1 MQWDVIVVGLGAM
14 GSHAAW
20 RLAARGAAVLGLEQ
34 FAPGHNQG
42 SSHGESRII
51 RTAYFS
57 DPRYVPLAQ
66 AAFPLWRQLE
76 AESGE
81 HLLTETG
88 ALMIGAPTSRVVSG
102 ALASA
107 HAHGLAHELLDQAA
121 VEARY
126 PQHRLAPGE
135 VALYEAAA
143 GVLRPEAAIRA
154 AAARAVALGAE
165 IRTGTTVRQI
175 RRMDGGI
182 VVETDDGSFSAPVVI
197 ASAGAWTAPLLPDL
211 RLPLQVERQVLAWFP
226 VTDAALYDPVRCPVY
241 IHEIGPN
248 LNRYGFPTL
257 DGETV
262 KIAVDH
268 EGQPTTADTIDRT
281 TYPADLE
288 PITAFIRAHLAG
300 VTPEPVR
307 TQVCMY
313 TNTPDEH
320 FLLGTPAGWPGL
332 IVLGG
337 CSGHSFKF
345 ASVLGDAAA
354 DLALTGRTAYPV
366 EFFDPNRLA

>member
-20 RLAARGAAVLGLEQ
+20 RLAARGARVLGLEQ
-34 FAPGHNQG
+34 FTPGHNQG

-76 AESGE
+76 AESGDR
-81 HLLTETG
+81 LLTMTG
-88 ALMIGAPTSRVVSG
+88 ALMIGAPDSRVVRG

-107 HAHGLAHELLDQAA
+107 HQHGLAHELLDAAA

-135 VALYEAAA
+135 VAVQEAAA
-143 GVLRPEAAIRA
+143 GVLRPEVAIRA

-165 IRTGTTVRQI
+165 IRTGTTVRQLRPI
-175 RRMDGGI
+175 AGGI
-182 VVETDDGSFSAPVVI
+182 EVETDDGSFSAPVVI
-197 ASAGAWTAPLLPDL
+197 AATGAWTGPLLPDL

-226 VTDAALYDPVRCPVY
+226 VADPALYDPARCPVY
-241 IHEIGPN
+241 IHEIGPGRY
-248 LNRYGFPTL
+248 RYGFPTL
-257 DGETV
+257 DGATV

-268 EGQPTTADTIDRT
+268 DGQPTTADTLDRT
-281 TYPADLE
+281 THPADLA

-300 VTPEPVR
+300 VTPEAVR

-332 IVLGG
+332 ILLGG

-345 ASVLGDAAA
+345 ASVMGDAAA

-366 EFFDPNRLA
+366 GFFDPNRL